1 MHMHVASSPRCS
13 IVMIQY
19 VPSFPQENAAQ
30 LRELGVVP
38 AVLETLRMHCYGPG
52 SEVPATLA
60 RTLNNIFR
68 Q

>member
-1 MHMHVASSPRCS
+1 VHTCQLESPLQHRRYS
-13 IVMIQY
+13 VHD
-19 VPSFPQENAAQ
+19 VTPQENAAQ

-38 AVLETLRMHCYGPG
+38 AVLETLRMHCYGAG

-60 RTLNNIFR
+60 RTLNNIFK

>member
-1 MHMHVASSPRCS
+1 MCVIESHLQWLHDSGRVT
-13 IVMIQY
+13 V
-19 VPSFPQENAAQ
+19 PQENAAQ

-38 AVLETLRMHCYGPG
+38 AVLETLRMHCYGAG

-60 RTLNNIFR
+60 RTLNNIFK